1 MHVFPYSE
9 RSGTVASKIG
19 KPVDKCV
26 VKIREAELLELS
38 RQFKEKFFNQ
48 NKNTTHKML
57 IEEIDGEYSVGYT
70 ENYIYTY
77 LKGKHEIG
85 SIVDVKL
92 NETYG
97 QGMRGIKI

>member
-1 MHVFPYSE
+1 
-9 RSGTVASKIG
+9 
-19 KPVDKCV
+19 
-26 VKIREAELLELS
+26 
-38 RQFKEKFFNQ
+38 
-48 NKNTTHKML
+48 ML

-77 LKGKHEIG
+77 LKGKYEIG
-85 SIVDVKL
+85 SVVDVKL